1 MRYEDQFPSESIYT
15 GTNDDLQREKRMNNW
30 IRAQSLAAP
39 LRAEVERTMLNDPY
53 DRNAGLRM
61 EEAIRGSNDII
72 APWQVKE
79 QYAAKLFADDTHS
92 PFRASGSPYAPPSPH
107 AAVASPSPRQA
118 SQSAGPVAMAGSIAS
133 GSEFGPEMM
142 VPTAGN
148 YTNGAFANQM
158 AQLGLSGSPTQ
169 EAYRNAVYNYRTPEQ
184 RNQVDIANIQADGRL
199 GAALAK
205 AGSDLGKNGKKTDYE
220 KRLAQDDKDAVAEEM
235 EIRNA
240 YSRYQQQS
248 AKDGLD
254 PLPFGTW
261 RVSDP
266 QAVNIHEKH
275 KAKAAIT
282 GRGER
287 MRQTRQDRMARGDD
301 PDAAAMGSLRGGIG
315 SNFSSWLGGG
325 DQSQAQPQRGSA
337 QRIAQQSARVAQPV
351 EQVQKD
357 LEAAVEVKL
366 QNMSEAQVLA
376 EAKKHNVE
384 AEVAQILADR
394 RIRKVRHGS
403 PALAPSE
410 RSNGGTRIT
419 DAMKAG
425 AAADNAVNIQQDPR
439 VRGVG
444 NTIENTLRGR
454 QFWKLPSLPTVQP
467 RQIPARSP
475 IA

>member
-184 RNQVDIANIQADGRL
+184 RTQIQVADINAGGRIS
-199 GAALAK
+199 AAMAK
-205 AGSDLGKNGKKTDYE
+205 GGSLGKDGKTAKNSYE
-220 KRLAQDDKDAVAEEM
+220 KALAQDSQDAIAEEM
-235 EIRNA
+235 AKRNA
-240 YSRYQQQS
+240 YARYEQQ
-248 AKDGLD
+248 ALKDGLE
-254 PLPFGTW
+254 PVGFKTW
-261 RVSDP
+261 SVSDP
-266 QAVNIHEKH
+266 QALSIEAKFRAKDNLTGKGKRDEQVYNDGVNRGYIKDTRGDVDR
-275 KAKAAIT
+275 ILTMGT
-282 GRGER
+282 GR
-287 MRQTRQDRMARGDD
+287 A
-301 PDAAAMGSLRGGIG
+301 S
-315 SNFSSWLGGG
+315 
-325 DQSQAQPQRGSA
+325 QSQPAPGSA
-337 QRIAQQSARVAQPV
+337 QQIAQQSARVAQPV

-410 RSNGGTRIT
+410 RSNGGARIT

-425 AAADNAVNIQQDPR
+425 AEADNAVNIQPDPR